1 MGKKRAIGGIA
12 GIFLNEHK
20 VVNAAYKVRE
30 AGYTKLEAISPYP
43 IHAMEAACDIKRSAI
58 PYVTFVAG
66 FIGLVSALA
75 LTYYTSVTDWPLNI
89 GGKPLFSLPAFVPIM
104 FELTVLFAALSSV
117 GAFMVFCGMPRIST
131 PPPIDKDLTC
141 DKFAI
146 FVPEND
152 TGFNYERVEKLL
164 KELGAVEIKKV
175 MEF

>member
-30 AGYTKLEAISPYP
+30 AGYKKLEAISPYP

-66 FIGLVSALA
+66 FIGLVAAVA

-104 FELTVLFAALSSV
+104 FELTVLFAALASV
-117 GAFMVFCGMPRIST
+117 GAFMFFCGMPRIST

-146 FVPEND
+146 FIPEND
-152 TGFNYERVEKLL
+152 TGFNYERCEKLL